1 MQKRLRSCLRWAP
14 TTLRIWSV
22 NNLLLLGQISDVST
36 VLSKTDII
44 LLPTFMNEPSRSI
57 FEAGS
62 LGIPSIISLKD
73 RVEDLVE
80 DNYNGIII
88 DENSPNQLTNA
99 ILKLSSDKDLRFKMG
114 VNSSK
119 RFNKLNNLETS
130 AASVFNTYTSVINN

>member
-1 MQKRLRSCLRWAP
+1 MD
-14 TTLRIWSV
+14 
-22 NNLLLLGQISDVST
+22 LGLWLNIFLKYKTKYINT
-36 VLSKTDII
+36 VLSKTDVI

-62 LGIPSIISLKD
+62 LGIPSIIALKD
-73 RVEDLVE
+73 KVEDVVE

-114 VNSSK
+114 VNSFK
-119 RFNKLNNLETS
+119 RFNNLNNLETS
-130 AASVFNTYTSVINN
+130 ATSVYGIYTSIMNNLF